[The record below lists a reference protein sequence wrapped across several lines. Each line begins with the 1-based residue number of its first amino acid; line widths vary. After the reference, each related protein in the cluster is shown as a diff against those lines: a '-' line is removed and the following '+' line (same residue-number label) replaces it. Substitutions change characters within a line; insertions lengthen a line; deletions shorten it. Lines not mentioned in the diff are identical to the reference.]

1 MRARPSPAPVL
12 TRAVLWLS
20 RRRGWS
26 GPVVLEPHLQNSP
39 AVVATVENG
48 RGLKENQ
55 TLKDLSQAAVYQVA
69 AEAAKNCMAQAGA
82 AWR

>member
-1 MRARPSPAPVL
+1 MPA
-12 TRAVLWLS
+12 

-39 AVVATVENG
+39 AVVATVED
-48 RGLKENQ
+48 GLGLNANQ
-55 TLKDLSQAAVYQVA
+55 ALADLSQAAVYQVA